1 MIEDIRT
8 SLDSGTTAEFDLA
21 IIGAGPAGI
30 TLARELGGRGYR
42 IALLEAGGM
51 EPPDEAARKLY
62 DADVVGLPYPIQAS
76 RQRFF
81 GGTSNHW
88 GGWCR
93 PQDDSDFESREWMP
107 LAGWPLE
114 RGQLEEY
121 YHRAHEIL
129 AIDSSDYEAGRHT
142 ESSALLPADE
152 ASDFRNAAF
161 RFSPP
166 LRFKDAFGAE
176 LEASRNISVFLNAT
190 VVEIGH
196 ESGQVTHV
204 DIRTLGGHEASIR
217 AGRFVL
223 AAGGLEVP
231 RLLLHTARDGAP
243 ALGNASGFVGR
254 CFMEHFG
261 YTPGYILT
269 RAGLKYHRHQDLS
282 GHSIM
287 PVLAPSPALMF
298 RESLNNCC
306 MLLTATEPDAD
317 WPPGALSTP
326 GLARRLGKAAWR
338 YRVQMINE
346 STPNPESRVMLSDQ
360 RDALGMRRLVLDWR
374 IMERDLES
382 TARTVKYLVRWL
394 GGSGLGRVQ
403 FTRPISPETTERF
416 TGGMHHMGTARM
428 SATPGDGVVDTDCRV
443 HGTENLYVASSAV
456 FSAAGYSNPTL
467 TIVALSLRLADHLG
481 ARKA

>member
-8 SLDSGTTAEFDLA
+8 SLDNGSTAEFDLA
-21 IIGAGPAGI
+21 IVGAGPAGI
-30 TLARELGGRGYR
+30 TLARELAGRGYR

-51 EPPDEAARKLY
+51 KPPDEAARKLY

-93 PQDDSDFESREWMP
+93 PQDDVDFEAREWMP
-107 LAGWPLE
+107 LTGWPLQRSE
-114 RGQLEEY
+114 METHYR
-121 YHRAHEIL
+121 RAHEIL
-129 AIDSSDYEAGRHT
+129 AIDSQDYDAARHT
-142 ESSALLPADE
+142 DSSALLPADE
-152 ASDFRNAAF
+152 ASGFLNAAF

-166 LRFKDAFGAE
+166 LRFKDAFRAE
-176 LEASRNISVFLNAT
+176 LEASNNISVFLHAT
-190 VVEIGH
+190 VVEIDHDGGRITRVGTRTLDGH
-196 ESGQVTHV
+196 ET
-204 DIRTLGGHEASIR
+204 SIR
-217 AGRFVL
+217 AGRYVL

-261 YTPGYILT
+261 YTPGHIMA
-269 RAGLKYHRHQDLS
+269 RAGLKYHRHQDRN

-287 PVLAPSPALMF
+287 PVVAPRPDLMH
-298 RESLNNCC
+298 RERLNNCC
-306 MLLTATEPDAD
+306 LLLTATEPDAG
-317 WPPGALSTP
+317 WPPGALATP
-326 GLARRLGKAAWR
+326 GLARGLGKAAWR

-346 STPNPESRVMLSDQ
+346 PTPNPESRVLLSDQ

-374 IMERDLES
+374 IMDRDLES
-382 TARTVKYLVRWL
+382 VEATVRYLVRWL

-403 FTRPISPETTERF
+403 FSRPISAETTERF
-416 TGGMHHMGTARM
+416 TGGMHHMGTTRM
-428 SATPGDGVVDTDCRV
+428 SADSGEGVVDTNCRV

-481 ARKA
+481 ALKA